1 MSELTPEAILAG
13 LNTRFTGQRVLYY
26 ESVGSTNDVAKQL
39 AEEGAVEGTLVVAD
53 QQTAGRGR
61 HARTWHSSAGS
72 SLLLSLIL
80 RPPLGPELLP
90 HLLMSSAMAVA
101 QAVEHSTGLVVHF
114 KWPNDILLGRKK
126 AGGILLETSL
136 SGEELLYAVIGVG
149 LNVNLDVDDYPD
161 IAANATS
168 LSRELGHEA
177 PRLQVLRSLL
187 TFMEREYLLLV
198 KGESPVNRWA
208 ARILQIGE
216 EVVVDTPWGRE
227 TGHVHG
233 VDADG
238 ALLLRRGNGTEAR
251 ITLGDVSCRPRRH
264 R

>member
-13 LNTRFTGQRVLYY
+13 LNTQFIGQRVLCY
-26 ESVGSTNDVAKQL
+26 ESVSSTNDVAKRL
-39 AEEGAVEGTLVVAD
+39 AKEGAVEGTLVVAE

-61 HARTWHSSAGS
+61 HARSWHSSVGG
-72 SLLLSLIL
+72 SLLLSLVL
-80 RPPLGPELLP
+80 RPPLKPELLP
-90 HLLMSSAMAVA
+90 RLLMSCALAAA

-114 KWPNDILLGRKK
+114 KWPNDILLGSKK
-126 AGGILLETSL
+126 AGGILIETSL

-149 LNVNLDVDDYPD
+149 LNVNLDVYNFAD
-161 IAANATS
+161 IASTATS
-168 LSRELGHEA
+168 LSAELGREVSC
-177 PRLQVLRSLL
+177 LEVLRSLL
-187 TFMEREYLLLV
+187 IFLEREYLILV

-227 TGHVHG
+227 TGQLRG

-238 ALLLRRGNGTEAR
+238 ALLLRRGDGSEAR
-251 ITLGDVSCRPRRH
+251 ITLGDVS
-264 R
+264 